1 MLLPYGKR
9 PDERITPHID
19 FVQLRMQWQNSRA
32 FALAREPI
40 DRHTEMSNLSL
51 IA

>member
-1 MLLPYGKR
+1 MLLPYGKNQMNASH
-9 PDERITPHID
+9 PTCD